1 MLAARGRTTLEAV
14 IVSVIVG
21 RSAWVSLGTLTVT
34 AAGPGSTREA
44 LLPPWWV
51 AVAAAAAALAVLLPL
66 ARRGIP
72 AWPPALV
79 AIALVPWLPLP
90 PAGALLM
97 WAGPLTA
104 WVWVAALA
112 AWASRWARVPAAP
125 RSQLLAF
132 VLALAVFGGAAWH
145 LREARPGGDE
155 PHYLVIVQSLLK
167 DGDLRIENNHERR
180 DYAEFFGGV
189 IRPHFLKRGI
199 DGEIYSVHAPG
210 LPVLVAPAFALSGY
224 QAVVALLVLVS
235 ALGMLLIWRT
245 VWLLTGD
252 AGAAWFAWGTSLGA
266 PFFFHSYAVYPDAL
280 GAVLVAT
287 GVFAL
292 VRLELG
298 RPLPPWRW
306 VLHGAALALLPWLH
320 TRFAVAAAVLGAC
333 IGLRL
338 LASMGFPGQRS
349 RWHEDS
355 AAHASTGRA
364 LVAFLVIPA
373 ISAVAWFGFFRIIWG
388 TFSPT
393 APYGTYTQTAA
404 SNILRGLPGLLL
416 DQQFGIL
423 PNAPA
428 YLCALA
434 GFWPLFKR
442 RLRLG
447 VELLLLVVA
456 YLAAVSTYHMWW
468 GGWSAPARF
477 AVPVM
482 LALAVMAG
490 QYWAAAGRAGRAAGA
505 ALLGLTLLIAGTM
518 TLGGGRLVFNS
529 RDGFARWLDHAG
541 PNVDLPRA
549 LPSFFRDGR
558 ALAFGQAAIW
568 LLAFVL
574 AFLVLRFIVRAAE
587 RRPGANVRLRLAVAV
602 PALVALA
609 VGVASTAGW
618 RLAGADG
625 MSPLAAQLALLQAY
639 DPARFPLRIG
649 APARLALEAPKGRPV
664 ADGVLLAL
672 GPLPA
677 GTYRVEPASPASM
690 QGTMTVRV
698 GRDTRPLVTWNLDG
712 KDAEVL
718 ELPAG
723 ASFLTIEGDEKARA
737 TLPGLALRPVT
748 LVRPELRAST
758 RLARHAAAY
767 GPVTVYALDD
777 WAWLEEP
784 GLWVRG
790 GVEVP
795 LVFAKSGARRLEVQ
809 LRNGPLPNVVVV
821 DGGTWRL
828 DLQLAPRE
836 TRAID
841 VPLWETSSAALV
853 RVKAE
858 RGFRPSETVPGNR
871 DDRYLG
877 VWLEVSRP

>member
-1 MLAARGRTTLEAV
+1 
-14 IVSVIVG
+14 VG
-21 RSAWVSLGTLTVT
+21 LSAWVSLGTLTVT
-34 AAGPGSTREA
+34 GAGPGAGRVA

-51 AVAAAAAALAVLLPL
+51 LITAAAAALAILLPL
-66 ARRGIP
+66 ARRGVP
-72 AWPPALV
+72 AWPLATL
-79 AIALVPWLPLP
+79 AIILVPWLPLP

-112 AWASRWARVPAAP
+112 AWACRWAAAPAAP
-125 RSQLLAF
+125 RSQVLAF
-132 VLALAVFGGAAWH
+132 VLALALFGGAAWQ

-180 DYAEFFGGV
+180 DYAEYFGGV
-189 IRPHFLKRGI
+189 IGPHFLKRGT
-199 DGEIYSVHAPG
+199 DGQIYSVHAPG
-210 LPVLVAPAFALSGY
+210 LPVVVAPAFALGGY
-224 QAVVALLVLVS
+224 QAVVALLVVVA
-235 ALGMLLIWRT
+235 ALGMLLTWRVT
-245 VWLLTGD
+245 WLLTGD

-287 GVFAL
+287 GILAL
-292 VRLELG
+292 VRLETR

-320 TRFAVAAAVLGAC
+320 TRFAVAAAVLGAS
-333 IGLRL
+333 IALRL
-338 LASMGFPGQRS
+338 AAGVRFPGQRS
-349 RWHEDS
+349 RVHGD
-355 AAHASTGRA
+355 AAAGEGLGGRT
-364 LVAFLVIPA
+364 LFAFLVIPA

-428 YLCALA
+428 CLCALA
-434 GFWPLFKR
+434 GFWPLAR
-442 RLRLG
+442 RRPRLA
-447 VELLLLVVA
+447 VELSLLVAA
-456 YLAAVSTYHMWW
+456 YLAAVSSYHMWW

-482 LALAVMAG
+482 LALAVTAG
-490 QYWAAAGRAGRAAGA
+490 AYWAAARRAGRAAGA
-505 ALLGLTLLIAGTM
+505 ALLGLTLLITGTM
-518 TLGGGRLVFNS
+518 TIGGGRSIFNS
-529 RDGFARWLDHAG
+529 RDGFARWLDRAG

-558 ALAFGQAAIW
+558 ALAFGQAAAW

-574 AFLVLRFIVRAAE
+574 ALLVLRLVVRAAE
-587 RRPGANVRLRLAVAV
+587 RRPGANVRLRLATAV
-602 PALVALA
+602 PALAALA
-609 VGVASTAGW
+609 LGGATTVGW
-618 RLAGADG
+618 RLGGANG
-625 MSPLAAQLALLQAY
+625 VAPLAGQLALLQAY
-639 DPARFPLRIG
+639 DPERLPIRIG
-649 APARLALEAPKGRPV
+649 APARLALKQPEGRP
-664 ADGVLLAL
+664 AAEGVLLAL

-677 GTYRVEPASPASM
+677 GTYRLEPASLPAAR
-690 QGTMTVRV
+690 GTTTVRL
-698 GRDTRPLVTWNLDG
+698 GRDERPLATWDLDG
-712 KDAEVL
+712 RAERTL

-723 ASFLTIEGDEKARA
+723 AAFLAIEGDEDARA
-737 TLPGLALRPVT
+737 TAPGIALRPVT
-748 LVRPELRAST
+748 LIPPGLRASPGF
-758 RLARHAAAY
+758 ARHAAAY
-767 GPVTVYALDD
+767 GPVIVYAFDGR
-777 WAWLEEP
+777 AWLEEP

-795 LVFAKSGARRLEVQ
+795 LVFAKGGARRLEVL
-809 LRNGPLPNVVVV
+809 LRNGPLPNKVEV

-836 TRAID
+836 TRAIE
-841 VPLWETSSAALV
+841 VPLWGTPAAALV

-858 RGFRPSETVPGNR
+858 RGFRPSETAPGNR
-871 DDRYLG
+871 DERYLG
-877 VWLEVSRP
+877 VWMEVPRP